1 MKKKFFLSISIVLIA
16 LIVILTIYPIKT
28 KNYIRRYLWPFTPLK
43 VQIIIKT
50 LYDKKY
56 INQFQNDYNVKFLP
70 ETQFIKL
77 DFKKINLGFLKST
90 VDNNYYSKIGR
101 YSFQIELLNDNE
113 ILIVGDKGKIFQVNL
128 NNIIQNDQNNF
139 KFNEKKSN
147 IKPYKVLDSFLHE
160 DKIFISFISLKDQ
173 CYKFN
178 IYLAPIASNNLNFKK
193 FFTSDQCGHT
203 IQGGRMQYYVHEDDA
218 GILFSTG
225 NNPVDRPKN
234 DAQDLESIYG
244 KILFKSFNDTK
255 KYIVFSLGH
264 RNPQGLYVDKKLILS
279 TEHGPRGGDEINNIF
294 FNKNYG
300 WPISSYGDSY
310 FEKNKIKYKK
320 DHFSH
325 GFKEPVFS
333 FVPSIGISELIKLPN
348 NFSAYW
354 KDNFIVSSLN
364 GSSLY
369 RIKFNEG
376 LNKIIS
382 YEKIYIGER
391 VRDLKYNNHFKAILL
406 ALENNGQLGIITVK
420 K

>member
-1 MKKKFFLSISIVLIA
+1 MFGGFPEYGGQINFSANPARSFLARYFFLRGLGEK
-16 LIVILTIYPIKT
+16 LVID
-28 KNYIRRYLWPFTPLK
+28 W
-43 VQIIIKT
+43 
-50 LYDKKY
+50 
-56 INQFQNDYNVKFLP
+56 ND
-70 ETQFIKL
+70 E
-77 DFKKINLGFLKST
+77 
-90 VDNNYYSKIGR
+90 
-101 YSFQIELLNDNE
+101 
-113 ILIVGDKGKIFQVNL
+113 
-128 NNIIQNDQNNF
+128 NI
-139 KFNEKKSN
+139 
-147 IKPYKVLDSFLHE
+147 
-160 DKIFISFISLKDQ
+160 
-173 CYKFN
+173 
-178 IYLAPIASNNLNFKK
+178 
-193 FFTSDQCGHT
+193 
-203 IQGGRMQYYVHEDDA
+203 
-218 GILFSTG
+218 
-225 NNPVDRPKN
+225 
-234 DAQDLESIYG
+234 
-244 KILFKSFNDTK
+244 
-255 KYIVFSLGH
+255 
-264 RNPQGLYVDKKLILS
+264 ILS

-391 VRDLKYNNHFKAILL
+391 VRDLKYNNQDSLL
-406 ALENNGQLGIITVK
+406 NLYLELEY
-420 K
+420 